1 MTKKILLAFAVTL
14 ALASCDPESVFV
26 ESQEVTAEMP
36 DTTEVAGYSE
46 QILSRDWNSVVWTET
61 KAVEYCG
68 HKYLVTAIYGAGG
81 VDVEMI
87 EICEK

>member
-1 MTKKILLAFAVTL
+1 MTKKILLAFAVAL

-26 ESQEVTAEMP
+26 ESQEVAAEMP

-46 QILSRDWNSVVWTET
+46 QILSREWDSVSWKET
-61 KAVEYCG
+61 RLIEYNG
-68 HKYLVTAIYGAGG
+68 HKYLVVSLSSAGG

-87 EICEK
+87 EICEN